1 MEALEKV
8 KKYNQEH
15 LLKYKDE
22 LSDDE
27 FSELIKQIDNTD
39 FSYLDELNQT
49 NKTQELNYYCTHR

>member
-27 FSELIKQIDNTD
+27 FSELIKQIDNT
-39 FSYLDELNQT
+39 NRG
-49 NKTQELNYYCTHR
+49 NIKWKI